1 MFGYRAE
8 DLLKK
13 RRRERWEAQKV
24 WPFLTESDL
33 RSIRS
38 SADLSKIVGN
48 RLSISRI
55 AADEMVDNW
64 MVGYW
69 RRLSLGPPLAGEYR
83 AGRTVNSC
91 QSVQTGDRS
100 SAKYEPM
107 NEILKGP
114 PNELPSHRQEQE

>member
-38 SADLSKIVGN
+38 SADLSTIVGN
-48 RLSISRI
+48 RMSISRI
-55 AADEMVDNW
+55 AADQMVDSW

-69 RRLSLGPPLAGEYR
+69 RRLSLDPPPAGEHDAR
-83 AGRTVNSC
+83 SPVNPIPMRP
-91 QSVQTGDRS
+91 DW
-100 SAKYEPM
+100 SA
-107 NEILKGP
+107 
-114 PNELPSHRQEQE
+114 